1 MKTHTMKKIIISLL
15 VLSQF
20 LQTDILAQEVM
31 HVQNGTTL
39 KIEAGASIILA
50 GGITLE
56 NGSLLFNA
64 GTITLKSGAT
74 GDADFIDNT
83 GTGNFYQHGTGKLLF
98 SGTGNHGVHTV
109 NLFEQ
114 ITMDCD
120 GLDLTTNITANKWYL
135 VNGIINTGTRT
146 AIVTGTDQFSIEADP
161 ANPNFSKS
169 WFNGNLKRSIS
180 PATTNTYQFPV
191 GNSTRVNIARLDNLM
206 TTPLNNV
213 TSIDASFGPKP
224 GNDAGL
230 LVNDLGTPYTI
241 VNNGGVWHITP
252 DVEPTT
258 GKYDLILNFNGF
270 TGLADNSFGIISRLN
285 NSSNAADWKI
295 PAGSILPQAGLPGR
309 IVSGGFARRNKL
321 SEFSQFGIAM
331 ALGPLPVNLTDF
343 LAERTSKEQVAL
355 DWETASEQNSKG
367 FEIER
372 RADNVQSFTFLKF
385 VSSLALNGN
394 SSATLQYHVID
405 SNSLRGVT
413 YYRLKQVDLDNNFR
427 YSMIRAVS
435 GLNDTRVTVK
445 IYPNPNRGQFSIQVD
460 GSTADQTVQILNEEG
475 QMVRKLKIDSQQN
488 NLIICNLSAGL
499 YYIRIPN
506 VFGKGSHF
514 SEKVLIIK

>member
-1 MKTHTMKKIIISLL
+1 MKTHKMKKIIISLI

-31 HVQNGTTL
+31 HVQNGTTV
-39 KIEAGASIILA
+39 KIEAGASIVLA

-56 NGSLLFNA
+56 NGSLLVNA
-64 GTITLKSGAT
+64 GTIMVKSGAT
-74 GDADFIDNT
+74 GEADFIDNT
-83 GTGNFYQHGTGKLLF
+83 GTGNFYQYGTGKLLF
-98 SGTGNHGVHTV
+98 SGTGNHGLHTV
-109 NLFEQ
+109 NAFEQ

-135 VNGIINTGTRT
+135 VSGIINTGTRT
-146 AIVTGTDQFSIEADP
+146 AIVSGTNQLSIEADP

-169 WFNGNLKRSIS
+169 WFNGNLRRSIS

-206 TTPLNNV
+206 TAPLNNV

-258 GKYDLILNFNGF
+258 GKYDLVLNFNGF

-295 PAGSILPQAGLPGR
+295 PTGSVLPQAGLPGR
-309 IVSGGFARRNKL
+309 IVSAGFARRNNL
-321 SEFSQFGIAM
+321 SGFSQFGIAM
-331 ALGPLPVNLTDF
+331 ALGALPVTLTEF
-343 LAERTSKEQVAL
+343 NAFRTTKELVAL
-355 DWETASEQNSKG
+355 DWQTSSEQNNKG
-367 FEIER
+367 FEIESR
-372 RADNVQSFTFLKF
+372 RDNESSFVFKK
-385 VSSLALNGN
+385 SIMSKALNGN
-394 SSATLQYHVID
+394 SATSLDYHALD
-405 SNSLRGVT
+405 SNSYLGVT
-413 YYRLKQVDLDNNFR
+413 YYRLKQVDLDNNYR

-445 IYPNPNRGQFSIQVD
+445 LYPNPNRGQFSIQVD
-460 GSTADQTVQILNEEG
+460 GRSEAKLLYIINEAGQIIK
-475 QMVRKLKIDSQQN
+475 KLKLNSQQN
-488 NLIICNLSAGL
+488 NITLSGLSPGL
-499 YYIRIPN
+499 YYIQIPDI
-506 VFGKGSHF
+506 FGSGKDF
-514 SEKVLIIK
+514 SEKVLIMK